1 MGFKKKKKAA
11 FSFGSSLCFA
21 SSEFDDNMLQ
31 LISVAR
37 DWFYLRV
44 VTVNLLH
51 FLSFF
56 LSSVTVPDTRASLS
70 VFAPVYHSLKR
81 KH

>member
-1 MGFKKKKKAA
+1 MWALKKKKKKAA

-51 FLSFF
+51 FLS
-56 LSSVTVPDTRASLS
+56 
-70 VFAPVYHSLKR
+70 
-81 KH
+81 

>member
-1 MGFKKKKKAA
+1 MGSSNNFSSLSRVTDLGLKKKKKKKAV
-11 FSFGSSLCFA
+11 FSFGISLCFA
-21 SSEFDDNMLQ
+21 SSEFDDNMLR

-51 FLSFF
+51 FLS
-56 LSSVTVPDTRASLS
+56 
-70 VFAPVYHSLKR
+70 
-81 KH
+81 

>member
-1 MGFKKKKKAA
+1 MGNSNHFSSLSRIGDLGLKKKKKAA

-44 VTVNLLH
+44 VTVNLLY
-51 FLSFF
+51 FLS
-56 LSSVTVPDTRASLS
+56 
-70 VFAPVYHSLKR
+70 
-81 KH
+81 

>member
-1 MGFKKKKKAA
+1 MGNSNHFSSLSRIGDLGLKKKKK
-11 FSFGSSLCFA
+11 GSIFIWQFIMFA

-44 VTVNLLH
+44 VTVNLLY
-51 FLSFF
+51 FLS
-56 LSSVTVPDTRASLS
+56 
-70 VFAPVYHSLKR
+70 
-81 KH
+81 

>member
-1 MGFKKKKKAA
+1 MGSSNHFSSLSRVEDLGLKKKKKKES

-21 SSEFDDNMLQ
+21 SSEFDDNILQ

-44 VTVNLLH
+44 VTVNLLY
-51 FLSFF
+51 FLS
-56 LSSVTVPDTRASLS
+56 
-70 VFAPVYHSLKR
+70 
-81 KH
+81 

>member
-1 MGFKKKKKAA
+1 MGFKKKKKK
-11 FSFGSSLCFA
+11 GSIFIWQFIMFA

-51 FLSFF
+51 FLS
-56 LSSVTVPDTRASLS
+56 
-70 VFAPVYHSLKR
+70 
-81 KH
+81 